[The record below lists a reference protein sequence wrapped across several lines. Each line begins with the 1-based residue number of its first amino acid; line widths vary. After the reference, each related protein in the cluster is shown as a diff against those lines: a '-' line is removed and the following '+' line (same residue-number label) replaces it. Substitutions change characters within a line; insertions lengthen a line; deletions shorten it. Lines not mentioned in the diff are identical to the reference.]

1 MKNRKLLFSFTLV
14 FLNVGFSPQIFGMEK
29 QDGDDMYKRGLVRYN
44 AYKTDCDLKHL
55 AAAKSCLKEPAL
67 LDHPDAQCL
76 LGIIY
81 YGVYG
86 VMEDV
91 ELAELWLRRKNV
103 ADWKQGK
110 PWLEKS
116 AEHNHPIAQYLLG
129 FIYYHGLGVER
140 NWDLA
145 KSWLSKPATLGNT
158 LAQEILEKIKL
169 GPPARQDEFKTQPT
183 TNLTLLQKAN
193 QRSTSKD
200 TEGPYKTGMEYYTAG
215 DFKSAKNHLEE
226 SAAQNHPGAQSM
238 LGVMNYYG
246 LGVPQNEERAIKYYR
261 QAAKQKHPL
270 AIDNLEAIKNIKQ
283 FRSQNSFLP
292 SFGKE
297 KGP

>member
-14 FLNVGFSPQIFGMEK
+14 FLNVSFSPQIFGMEK
-29 QDGDDMYKRGLVRYN
+29 QDGDDMYKKGLVRYN
-44 AYKTDCDLKHL
+44 AYKTDGNVEHL
-55 AAAKSCLKEPAL
+55 AAARSCLIESAL

-76 LGIIY
+76 LGITY
-81 YGVYG
+81 YGIYG
-86 VMEDV
+86 VMENLD
-91 ELAELWLRRKNV
+91 LAKFWIKMKNV
-103 ADWKQGK
+103 DDWKQGK

-169 GPPARQDEFKTQPT
+169 GPPARQDEFKTQRT
-183 TNLTLLQKAN
+183 TNLTLLQKAS

-200 TEGPYKTGMEYYTAG
+200 PEALYKTGMEYYTAG
-215 DFKSAKNHLEE
+215 DFENAKNHFEK
-226 SAAQNHPGAQSM
+226 SAAQNHPGAQFM
-238 LGVMNYYG
+238 LGGMNYFG
-246 LGVPQNEERAIKYYR
+246 VGVPQNQERAIEYYR
-261 QAAKQKHPL
+261 QAAEQKYSPAKDTL
-270 AIDNLEAIKNIKQ
+270 EAIDNVMR
-283 FRSQNSFLP
+283 FRSLKSF
-292 SFGKE
+292 
-297 KGP
+297 